1 MSDDFTGSL
10 TATPKRAMDRNL
22 MGNDA
27 ATLRALC
34 GTLNNP
40 NITGAV
46 VPPED
51 KITQITAPM
60 PLAAEMRN
68 PTSPLAAE
76 IRNPTSPLAAAVLRE
91 MRQAAVVLQENT
103 LSPAQAAPLTPHQ
116 KQEAKQAVTPTAAT
130 VV

>member
-60 PLAAEMRN
+60 PLAV
-68 PTSPLAAE
+68 PSS
-76 IRNPTSPLAAAVLRE
+76 SPLAAAVKREMLQAAWALRE
-91 MRQAAVVLQENT
+91 
-103 LSPAQAAPLTPHQ
+103 SPLVGTTPQPLT
-116 KQEAKQAVTPTAAT
+116 
-130 VV
+130 